1 MSQQTFKAIVVEEG
15 ADKAV
20 LKDLSPI
27 DLPDNDVLVDIDYST
42 LNYKDALAVSG
53 KGICRRL
60 PMVCGIDLAG
70 TVLESRAAQYSP
82 GDRVL
87 VNGHGLSETVWGGY
101 TQKQRLKS
109 EWLTRVPDVFSTE
122 QAMAIG
128 TAGYTA
134 MLCVEAIR
142 DKGIRPE
149 DGAVLVTGA
158 AGGVGS
164 VAVMLLSKL
173 GYSVTAVSGR
183 VEEAGAYLT
192 ELGASDILAR
202 DELNRPAKPLEKE
215 LWAAAVDTVGGD
227 ILATALAQ
235 TKYEGLVA
243 ACGLA
248 ASAKLPSS
256 VMPFILRGVTL
267 RGVDSVMAS
276 SDVRER
282 AWSALAELL
291 DPEKLT
297 SVYRVEPMS
306 KVIDLGAELLA
317 GKVKGRVVI
326 DVKA

>member
-1 MSQQTFKAIVVEEG
+1 
-15 ADKAV
+15 
-20 LKDLSPI
+20 
-27 DLPDNDVLVDIDYST
+27 
-42 LNYKDALAVSG
+42 
-53 KGICRRL
+53 
-60 PMVCGIDLAG
+60 
-70 TVLESRAAQYSP
+70 
-82 GDRVL
+82 
-87 VNGHGLSETVWGGY
+87 
-101 TQKQRLKS
+101 
-109 EWLTRVPDVFSTE
+109 
-122 QAMAIG
+122 
-128 TAGYTA
+128 
-134 MLCVEAIR
+134 MLCVDAIR

-173 GYSVTAVSGR
+173 GYSVTAVTGR
-183 VEEAGAYLT
+183 VDEAGAYLT
-192 ELGASDILAR
+192 ELGAKDVLAR

-317 GKVKGRVVI
+317 GNVKGRVVI

>member
-134 MLCVEAIR
+134 MLCVDAIR

-158 AGGVGS
+158 AGGVRS

-173 GYSVTAVSGR
+173 GYSVTAVTGR

>member
-20 LKDLSPI
+20 LKDLSLI

>member
-1 MSQQTFKAIVVEEG
+1 MSQETFKAIVVEEG

-20 LKDLSPI
+20 LKDFSLI
-27 DLPDNDVLVDIDYST
+27 DLPDNDVLVEVDYST

-70 TVLESRAAQYSP
+70 TVLESSAAQHSP
-82 GDRVL
+82 GDKVL

-109 EWLTRVPDVFSTE
+109 EWLTRLPEVFSTE

-134 MLCVEAIR
+134 MLCVDAIR
-142 DKGIRPE
+142 DKGIQPQ
-149 DGAVLVTGA
+149 DGPVLVTGA

-173 GYSVTAVSGR
+173 GYSVTAVTGR
-183 VEEAGAYLT
+183 VEEAGPYLT
-192 ELGASDILAR
+192 ELGARDILAR

-215 LWAAAVDTVGGD
+215 LWAAAIDTVGGD
-227 ILATALAQ
+227 VLATVLAQ

-248 ASAKLPSS
+248 LSAKLPSS

-267 RGVDSVMAS
+267 RGVDSVMAG

-282 AWSALAELL
+282 AWDALAQLL
-291 DPEKLT
+291 DLEKLT
-297 SVYRVEPMS
+297 TVYRIEPMS
-306 KVIDLGAELLA
+306 KVIDLAAELLA
-317 GKVKGRVVI
+317 GNVKGRVVI
-326 DVKA
+326 DVNA

>member
-1 MSQQTFKAIVVEEG
+1 
-15 ADKAV
+15 
-20 LKDLSPI
+20 
-27 DLPDNDVLVDIDYST
+27 
-42 LNYKDALAVSG
+42 
-53 KGICRRL
+53 
-60 PMVCGIDLAG
+60 VCGIDLAG
-70 TVLESRAAQYSP
+70 TVLKSSAAQYSP
-82 GDRVL
+82 GDKVL

-101 TQKQRLKS
+101 AQKQCLKS
-109 EWLTRVPDVFSTE
+109 EWLTRLPDVFSTE
-122 QAMAIG
+122 HAMAIG

-134 MLCVEAIR
+134 MLCVNAIR

-149 DGAVLVTGA
+149 DGPVLVTGA

-173 GYSVTAVSGR
+173 GYSVTAVTGR
-183 VEEAGAYLT
+183 LEEAGAYLT
-192 ELGASDILAR
+192 ELGASDMLAR

-215 LWAAAVDTVGGD
+215 LWAAAIDTVGGD
-227 ILATALAQ
+227 ILATILAQ

-267 RGVDSVMAS
+267 RGVDSVMAG

-291 DPEKLT
+291 DLEKLT
-297 SVYRVEPMS
+297 TVYRIEPMS
-306 KVIDLGAELLA
+306 KVIDLGAELLV
-317 GKVKGRVVI
+317 GNIKGRVVI
-326 DVKA
+326 DVNA

>member
-20 LKDLSPI
+20 LKDLSLI
-27 DLPDNDVLVDIDYST
+27 DLPDNDVLVGIDYST

-70 TVLESRAAQYSP
+70 TVLESRAAQYSA

-109 EWLTRVPDVFSTE
+109 EWLTRLPEVFSTE

-134 MLCVEAIR
+134 MLCVDAIR

-164 VAVMLLSKL
+164 VAVVLLSKL

-192 ELGASDILAR
+192 ELGAKDVLAR

-317 GKVKGRVVI
+317 GNVKGRVVI

>member
-20 LKDLSPI
+20 LKDLSLI
-27 DLPDNDVLVDIDYST
+27 DLPDNDVLVGIDYST

-70 TVLESRAAQYSP
+70 TVLESRAAQYSA

-109 EWLTRVPDVFSTE
+109 EWLTRVPEVFSTE

-134 MLCVEAIR
+134 MLCVDAIR

-215 LWAAAVDTVGGD
+215 LWAAAIDTVGGD

-291 DPEKLT
+291 DLEKLT
-297 SVYRVEPMS
+297 TVYRIEPMS

-317 GKVKGRVVI
+317 GNVKGRVVI
-326 DVKA
+326 DVNA

>member
-20 LKDLSPI
+20 LKDLSLI
-27 DLPDNDVLVDIDYST
+27 DLPDNDVLVSIDYST

-70 TVLESRAAQYSP
+70 TVLESRAAQYSA

-109 EWLTRVPDVFSTE
+109 EWLTRVPEVFSTE

-134 MLCVEAIR
+134 MLCVDAIR

-173 GYSVTAVSGR
+173 GYSVTAVTGR
-183 VEEAGAYLT
+183 VDEAGAYLT
-192 ELGASDILAR
+192 ELGAKDVLAR

-317 GKVKGRVVI
+317 GNVKGRVVI

>member
-20 LKDLSPI
+20 LKDLSLI
-27 DLPDNDVLVDIDYST
+27 DLPDNDVLVGIDYST

-70 TVLESRAAQYSP
+70 TVLESRAAQYSA

-109 EWLTRVPDVFSTE
+109 EWLTRVPEVFSTE

-134 MLCVEAIR
+134 MLCVDAIR

-164 VAVMLLSKL
+164 VAVVLLSKL

-192 ELGASDILAR
+192 ELGAKDVLAR

-317 GKVKGRVVI
+317 GNVKGRVVI
-326 DVKA
+326 DVNA

>member
-20 LKDLSPI
+20 LKDLSLI
-27 DLPDNDVLVDIDYST
+27 DLPDNDVLVSIDYST

-70 TVLESRAAQYSP
+70 TVLESRAAQYSA

-109 EWLTRVPDVFSTE
+109 EWLTRLPEVFSTE

-134 MLCVEAIR
+134 MLCVDAIR

-164 VAVMLLSKL
+164 VAVVLLSKL

-192 ELGASDILAR
+192 ELGAKDVLAR

-317 GKVKGRVVI
+317 GNVKGRVVI
-326 DVKA
+326 DVNA

>member
-134 MLCVEAIR
+134 MLCVDAIR

-173 GYSVTAVSGR
+173 GYSVTAVTGR

>member
-20 LKDLSPI
+20 LKDLSLI
-27 DLPDNDVLVDIDYST
+27 DLPDNDVLVGIDYST

-70 TVLESRAAQYSP
+70 TVLESRAAQYSA

-109 EWLTRVPDVFSTE
+109 EWLTRVPEVFSTE

-134 MLCVEAIR
+134 MLCVDAIR

-164 VAVMLLSKL
+164 VAVVLLSKL

-192 ELGASDILAR
+192 ELGAKDVLAR

-215 LWAAAVDTVGGD
+215 LWAAAIDTVGGD

-317 GKVKGRVVI
+317 GNVKGRVVI